1 MLQLST
7 SRRRSLVVSLV
18 VLLVT
23 CTSVSAVPL
32 SNYQQ
37 NIKRAIETLEA
48 LAKLDYDEADVEG
61 VEARFVEASKSVRS
75 ILPQHQTVEFNGD
88 SYNVDNSW
96 LHKSLDELDH
106 SADRSEKLDQIIDSL
121 RALEARVEERQ
132 NPGRLAESKEQAK
145 GRLENILN
153 RPEYATGKHGA
164 NALSRLLEDI
174 AKWLEKLFPKR
185 NISVGRVNFIS
196 VIARILVLVMAAL
209 VILYVLKIVFS
220 WFVGRSSKPKR
231 KKIKEP
237 RIVLGE
243 RLEPDATATDLLAEA
258 ETLARQGDLRAA
270 IRKAY
275 IALLVEL
282 GDRKLVSL
290 AHHKTNRDYLNS
302 LRSQPQIHSRMRGL
316 TDSFERHWYGFV
328 AATPN
333 DWQDFR
339 AGYVATLEG
348 GTN

>member
-1 MLQLST
+1 MFQLST
-7 SRRRSLVVSLV
+7 SRRRNLAVSL
-18 VLLVT
+18 LLLLLT

-32 SNYQQ
+32 SSYHQ

-48 LAKLDYDEADVEG
+48 LTRIDEDEAD
-61 VEARFVEASKSVRS
+61 AHDIDNQFVESSKSIRS
-75 ILPQHQTVEFNGD
+75 ILPQHQTVEFDGD

-96 LHKSLDELDH
+96 LHKSLEELDR
-106 SADRSEKLDQIIDSL
+106 SADRSDKLEQILDSL

-145 GRLENILN
+145 GRLQNILN
-153 RPEYATGKHGA
+153 RPEYASGKHGA
-164 NALSRLLEDI
+164 NALARLLQDI
-174 AKWLEKLFPKR
+174 ANWLEKLLPKR
-185 NISVGRVNFIS
+185 NFSSGSVNFIS
-196 VIARILVLVMAAL
+196 VIARILVLAIAAL
-209 VILYVLKIVFS
+209 VIAFVLKIVLS

-243 RLEPDATATDLLAEA
+243 KLEPDATATDLLAEA

-282 GDRKLVSL
+282 GDRKLISL

-316 TDSFERHWYGFV
+316 TESFERHWYGFV

-339 AGYVATLEG
+339 AGYLSTLEG

>member
-1 MLQLST
+1 MSQVST
-7 SRRRSLVVSLV
+7 SRRRNLAVSL
-18 VLLVT
+18 LLLLLT
-23 CTSVSAVPL
+23 CTNAAAVPL
-32 SNYQQ
+32 SDYHQ
-37 NIKRAIETLEA
+37 NIKRAIETLERLTKIA
-48 LAKLDYDEADVEG
+48 DDEADAHDVENQ
-61 VEARFVEASKSVRS
+61 FVQSSKSVRL
-75 ILPQHQTVEFNGD
+75 ILPQHQTVEFEED

-96 LHKSLDELDH
+96 LHKSLDELDQ
-106 SADRSEKLDQIIDSL
+106 SADRSSKLAQILDSL
-121 RALEARVEERQ
+121 RALETRVEERQ
-132 NPGRLAESKEQAK
+132 NPGHLAESKEQAK
-145 GRLENILN
+145 GRLDDILN

-164 NALSRLLEDI
+164 NALARLLQDI
-174 AKWLEKLFPKR
+174 ANWLEKLFPKR
-185 NISVGRVNFIS
+185 NISAGRINFIS
-196 VIARILVLVMAAL
+196 VIARIVVVALAAL
-209 VILYVLKIVFS
+209 VIAYVLKIVLS
-220 WFVGRSSKPKR
+220 WFVGRTSKPKR

-258 ETLARQGDLRAA
+258 EALARQGDLRAA

-282 GDRKLVSL
+282 GDRKLISL

-316 TDSFERHWYGFV
+316 TESFERHWYGFV

-339 AGYVATLEG
+339 TGYLATLEG

>member
-1 MLQLST
+1 MFQLSK
-7 SRRRSLVVSLV
+7 SRRRNLAVSLL
-18 VLLVT
+18 VLLLT
-23 CTSVSAVPL
+23 CANAAAVPL
-32 SNYQQ
+32 SNYHQ
-37 NIKRAIETLEA
+37 NIKQAIETLEA
-48 LAKLDYDEADVEG
+48 LTKIDDDEADVNDIDDQ
-61 VEARFVEASKSVRS
+61 FVESSKSVRS

-96 LHKSLDELDH
+96 LHKSLDELDQ
-106 SADRSEKLDQIIDSL
+106 SADRSNKLAQILDSL

-153 RPEYATGKHGA
+153 RPEYATGKHGS
-164 NALSRLLEDI
+164 NALARLLQDI
-174 AKWLEKLFPKR
+174 ANWLEKLLPKR
-185 NISVGRVNFIS
+185 NISAGRVNFIS
-196 VIARILVLVMAAL
+196 VIARIVVLALAAL
-209 VILYVLKIVFS
+209 VILYVLKIVLS
-220 WFVGRSSKPKR
+220 WFLGRSSKPKR

-258 ETLARQGDLRAA
+258 EALARQGDLRAA

-282 GDRKLVSL
+282 GDRKLISL
-290 AHHKTNRDYLNS
+290 SHYKTNRDYLNS

-316 TDSFERHWYGFV
+316 TESFERHWYGFV

-339 AGYVATLEG
+339 AGYLATLEG